1 MEIPYYKLTETPGY
15 TYIINFV
22 LEFLKSFNEFYLS
35 LAKDYLKIDKVPTIR
50 IPQSGGEVKAQR
62 PIVSPLRVFKELL
75 KPPEEGSPP
84 KILDAVINGKKWKI
98 QDFSYDDGTYLLK
111 LKYFSSKVSYLAM
124 EIIFEFPVSQ
134 AMEIKISSLDNGE
147 PDKKIF
153 SVLIPTIDWDWDGFH
168 YSKTSIGIDI
178 LIPDHPE
185 LSIQEGK
192 KKKLFAQMDL
202 NFETWLRKLYIFATT
217 QQQQNQQPSSDDLL
231 PTSETYVFGS
241 DYHYKVKY

>member
-1 MEIPYYKLTETPGY
+1 MKTYYELTETPGY
-15 TYIINFV
+15 IYIINFV
-22 LEFLKSFNEFYLS
+22 LEFLKSFNEFYLN

-62 PIVSPLRVFKELL
+62 PIISPFRVFKELL
-75 KPPEEGSPP
+75 EPTEEGSPP

-98 QDFSYDDGTYLLK
+98 QNFSFEDGTNILK

-124 EIIFEFPVSQ
+124 EIIFEFPISQ
-134 AMEIKISSLDNGE
+134 TMEIKISSLDDKGE

-153 SVLIPTIDWDWDGFH
+153 SVLISNVDWDWDGFH
-168 YSKTSIGIDI
+168 YSRTSIGIDV

-217 QQQQNQQPSSDDLL
+217 EQTQQQPSDDL
-231 PTSETYVFGS
+231 PTSETFIFGM
-241 DYHYKVKY
+241 DYHYKVNY

>member
-1 MEIPYYKLTETPGY
+1 MKYYKLTETPGY

-22 LEFLKSFNEFYLS
+22 MEFLKSFNEFYLS

-62 PIVSPLRVFKELL
+62 PIISPFRVFKELL
-75 KPPEEGSPP
+75 EPPEEGSPP

-98 QDFSYDDGTYLLK
+98 QNFSFEDGTDILK

-124 EIIFEFPVSQ
+124 EIVFEFPISQ
-134 AMEIKISSLDNGE
+134 TMEIKISSLDEMGE
-147 PDKKIF
+147 PNKKIF
-153 SVLIPTIDWDWDGFH
+153 SVLIPTIDWDWDGFF
-168 YSKTSIGIDI
+168 YSKTSIGIDV

-202 NFETWLRKLYIFATT
+202 NFETWLRKMYIFATT
-217 QQQQNQQPSSDDLL
+217 TQTQTQQPSDSDDL
-231 PTSETYVFGS
+231 PTSKTFVFGT
-241 DYHYKVKY
+241 DYHYKI

>member
-1 MEIPYYKLTETPGY
+1 MIYYKLTETPGY

-22 LEFLKSFNEFYLS
+22 TEFLKSFNELYLS

-62 PIVSPLRVFKELL
+62 PLINPFRVFKELL
-75 KPPEEGSPP
+75 KPSEEGSPP
-84 KILDAVINGKKWKI
+84 KIFDAVINGKKWKI
-98 QDFSYDDGTYLLK
+98 QDFPFEDGTNILK
-111 LKYFSSKVSYLAM
+111 LKYFSSKVSYLSM
-124 EIIFEFPVSQ
+124 EIIFEFPISQ
-134 AMEIKISSLDNGE
+134 TMEIKISSLDEMGE

-153 SVLIPTIDWDWDGFH
+153 SVLISDVDWDWDGFH
-168 YSKTSIGIDI
+168 YSKTSIGIDV

-185 LSIQEGK
+185 LGIQEGK

-217 QQQQNQQPSSDDLL
+217 TTPQQQPSSDL
-231 PTSETYVFGS
+231 PTSDTFVFGTG
-241 DYHYKVKY
+241 YHYRVNY